1 MRDKISWNWPL
12 GSLERQRKVRKKL
25 KLLNL
30 DGWENNYYQK
40 QGINKEGQAG
50 GRMGK
55 QRNNYLISPQ
65 QAWCISWTGFEI
77 SSQVWDIMDF
87 ALLPSEGEGE
97 VTQSCPTL
105 CDPMDCSLPGSSIH
119 GIFQARVLEWGAIS
133 FSGDLPD
140 LGIEPGSP
148 ALQADA
154 LPSKPPG
161 PSIST
166 FIFEL

>member
-55 QRNNYLISPQ
+55 QRNNYLISAQ

-161 PSIST
+161 PSTST
-166 FIFEL
+166 FIFEV

>member
-1 MRDKISWNWPL
+1 MRDKISWNWLL

-55 QRNNYLISPQ
+55 QRNNYLISAQ

-140 LGIEPGSP
+140 SGIEPGSP